1 MVTGCGYMATYGK
14 RLDSFL
20 KEVFYQHTNNRQL
33 YGCYISLF
41 VLTAKKSKV
50 IIIDYKNTFKK
61 SIDRKWKLLYELSN
75 DKFQFINWWPRCR
88 VSMFGFSVVVSE
100 RDSWLNA
107 GVPWFLTRE
116 RERERDLYHQSR
128 QVIAYTSHRLGTG
141 GSGEHDPKGCLPF
154 SKLICNDFN
163 ISLVFAFG
171 LFGDLWV
178 VNQWDINI
186 RNTRGIELWTSARRM
201 YLKRSTNTLSL

>member
-1 MVTGCGYMATYGK
+1 MAT
-14 RLDSFL
+14 LPSFDVW
-20 KEVFYQHTNNRQL
+20 VFCCCQREGFL
-33 YGCYISLF
+33 
-41 VLTAKKSKV
+41 VE
-50 IIIDYKNTFKK
+50 
-61 SIDRKWKLLYELSN
+61 IDRT
-75 DKFQFINWWPRCR
+75 RR
-88 VSMFGFSVVVSE
+88 VETWVQESCGS
-100 RDSWLNA
+100 L
-107 GVPWFLTRE
+107 RE
-116 RERERDLYHQSR
+116 KERERDLYHQSR

>member
-1 MVTGCGYMATYGK
+1 MNFPMTNFSSLTGGHAAELRCLG
-14 RLDSFL
+14 FL
-20 KEVFYQHTNNRQL
+20 
-33 YGCYISLF
+33 
-41 VLTAKKSKV
+41 
-50 IIIDYKNTFKK
+50 
-61 SIDRKWKLLYELSN
+61 LLSARGILGWNWQDKTGRNLS
-75 DKFQFINWWPRCR
+75 
-88 VSMFGFSVVVSE
+88 
-100 RDSWLNA
+100 A